1 MLFFKREADAS
12 LEQLIEQAKN
22 GNINSFGKVYDSL
35 VEKVYRFIFFK
46 VESRE
51 TAEDLT
57 QGVFLKALE
66 NIEKY
71 RKNTSFLAWI
81 YTIARNSVIDH
92 YRTKKQKVSLEVASK
107 IEFIDKEL
115 DLESKESTQ
124 TLYQAL
130 RALSHEEREVVELHS
145 VDDYSFEEIAQV
157 MGKAPGALR
166 ILKYR
171 ALTKLRKLLK

>member
-92 YRTKKQKVSLEVASK
+92 YRTKKQKENCA
-107 IEFIDKEL
+107 
-115 DLESKESTQ
+115 
-124 TLYQAL
+124 
-130 RALSHEEREVVELHS
+130 
-145 VDDYSFEEIAQV
+145 
-157 MGKAPGALR
+157 G
-166 ILKYR
+166 
-171 ALTKLRKLLK
+171 